1 MYSSKRRM
9 DHGTNKH
16 STDDKRM
23 AQLRERA
30 MNDPLV
36 HAQLVE
42 MMEEDPDLVN
52 IFSKHVQKKYGSKWD
67 ELQPD
72 EKALLIKKEMS
83 KNRIPRKGGRKTM
96 RRKSLRRK
104 SLRRKS
110 LRRKSIRR
118 K

>member
-1 MYSSKRRM
+1 M

-83 KNRIPRKGGRKTM
+83 KNRIPRKGGRKTKKLKSTK
-96 RRKSLRRK
+96 RKSNTKKNRRTK
-104 SLRRKS
+104 RRSGLK
-110 LRRKSIRR
+110 RK
-118 K
+118 